1 MGLHTVYSTGY
12 SLLGHHS
19 TGHWALGTLADQH
32 KQTWQRSP
40 WVLGSII
47 PGTLLPF
54 VGPLWAVTRDKSFTC
69 SEKGIVRLNMAASS
83 SLGLCCSLALAV
95 SWPLLFLGPCCSMA
109 LAVPWLMLFLL
120 AIAAQVLGT
129 PFLLLLLLPLL
140 VPVGW

>member
-54 VGPLWAVTRDKSFTC
+54 VGPLWAVTGDKSFTC

-83 SLGLCCSLALAV
+83 SLGLYCSLALAV
-95 SWPLLFLGPCCSMA
+95 PWPLLFHGPCCSMA
-109 LAVPWLMLFLL
+109 HVIPSGHCCSGPWYSF
-120 AIAAQVLGT
+120 
-129 PFLLLLLLPLL
+129 PLTAPSAL
-140 VPVGW
+140 VGPCWLVTYKNF